1 MVKRVAGVHSIYRS
15 ADGGEPVAPVRRQPP
30 PGGSMRS
37 LGRNGFPEAVLAHL
51 SGLPVRRRRGTRSP
65 GKASAATGES
75 MRSLGGYGFPEAV
88 LAHLS
93 GLPVRRRQ

>member
-1 MVKRVAGVHSIYRS
+1 
-15 ADGGEPVAPVRRQPP
+15 
-30 PGGSMRS
+30 MRS
-37 LGRNGFPEAVLAHL
+37 LGGYGFPETVLARL
-51 SGLPVRRRRGTRSP
+51 SGLPARRRRGTRSP

>member
-1 MVKRVAGVHSIYRS
+1 
-15 ADGGEPVAPVRRQPP
+15 
-30 PGGSMRS
+30 MRS
-37 LGRNGFPEAVLAHL
+37 LGGYGFPETVLAHL
-51 SGLPVRRRRGTRSP
+51 SGLPVRRRRQTRSP

>member
-1 MVKRVAGVHSIYRS
+1 
-15 ADGGEPVAPVRRQPP
+15 
-30 PGGSMRS
+30 MRS
-37 LGRNGFPEAVLAHL
+37 LGGYGFPEAVLAHL
-51 SGLPVRRRRGTRSP
+51 AGLPVRRRRGTRSP